1 MRKGARGWGLGTR
14 GEEARGC
21 RVGVTDYRQLKVWQS
36 GVQLVKSVYVLS
48 QRFPKDEL
56 YGLTSQMRRAAVSIP
71 ANIAEG
77 HARDSTREYLHHIS
91 IALGSL
97 AELETMFVLA
107 QELGYS
113 DTAAIAALLQSSE
126 EEGRMLHGLQRTL
139 KSKLNPSP

>member
-1 MRKGARGWGLGTR
+1 MSVAS
-14 GEEARGC
+14 
-21 RVGVTDYRQLKVWQS
+21 YRQLKVWQS

-48 QRFPKDEL
+48 RDFPQSEL

-77 HARDSTREYLHHIS
+77 HARDSTKEFLHHIS

-97 AELETMFVLA
+97 AELETMFILA

-113 DTAAIAALLQSSE
+113 DAVAIATLLQYSD

-139 KSKLNPSP
+139 KSKLNPNP

>member
-1 MRKGARGWGLGTR
+1 VSVAS
-14 GEEARGC
+14 
-21 RVGVTDYRQLKVWQS
+21 YRQLKVWQS
-36 GVQLVKSVYVLS
+36 GVQLVKSLYLLS
-48 QRFPKDEL
+48 REFPQSEL

-77 HARDSTREYLHHIS
+77 HARDSTKEFLHHIS

-97 AELETMFVLA
+97 AELETMFILA

-113 DTAAIAALLQSSE
+113 DAATITALLQYSD

-139 KSKLNPSP
+139 KSKLNPSL